1 MRPVSSRRR
10 FLKQSGLA
18 LTVLAFPVPFTKSS
32 IITTMNTTQSFDV
45 IIIGGSYSGLAAAM
59 ALGRALK
66 QVLVI
71 DSGQPCNAPT
81 PYSHNFLTQDGNT
94 PKGIAAIGKQQVALY
109 PNVEF
114 FNGIATKGTKT
125 KRGFE
130 IETATGEK
138 FVASKII
145 FATGIKDIMPPIEGF
160 EDCWGISVLHCPYC
174 HGYEVRNTTTGILGN
189 GDYAYELA
197 KMIANWTSNLTIY
210 SNGKATLTTEQLAKL
225 QKHTIKVVEKE
236 ITKLDHNAG
245 QLKTIVFKDET
256 TVPITVLYS
265 PRPFVQHCTIPE
277 SLGCEMTEDGYI
289 KVNGVQETSVEG
301 VYACGD
307 NTTRMR
313 TVANAV
319 AMGTTAGM
327 TASKKLISE
336 QF

>member
-1 MRPVSSRRR
+1 MNPASSRRR
-10 FLKQSGLA
+10 FIKQSGLA
-18 LTVLAFPVPFTKSS
+18 LTALALPIPFTKSLH
-32 IITTMNTTQSFDV
+32 MNTTKSFDV
-45 IIIGGSYSGLAAAM
+45 IIIGGSYSGLAAAL

-94 PKGIAAIGKQQVALY
+94 PKGIAALGKQQVAQY

-114 FNGIATKGTKT
+114 FNGSASNGTKT
-125 KRGFE
+125 ERGFE
-130 IETATGEK
+130 IRVATGEK
-138 FVASKII
+138 FQASKVI
-145 FATGIKDIMPPIEGF
+145 FATGIKDSIPQIEGF
-160 EDCWGISVLHCPYC
+160 EACWGISVLHCPYC
-174 HGYEVRNTTTGILGN
+174 HGYEVRNTATGILGN
-189 GDYAYELA
+189 GDYAFELA
-197 KMIANWTSNLTIY
+197 KMITNWTNNLTIY
-210 SNGKATLTTEQLAKL
+210 TNGQATLTIAQLVKL
-225 QKHTIKVVEKE
+225 QKHNIKVVEKE
-236 ITKLDHNAG
+236 ITKLNHNAG
-245 QLKTIVFKDET
+245 HLKNIAFTDGT
-256 TVPITVLYS
+256 TVTLTALYS

-277 SLGCEMTEDGYI
+277 LLGCDMTEEGYI
-289 KVNGVQETSVEG
+289 KVDGFQETTVDG

-327 TASKKLISE
+327 AASKKLILE